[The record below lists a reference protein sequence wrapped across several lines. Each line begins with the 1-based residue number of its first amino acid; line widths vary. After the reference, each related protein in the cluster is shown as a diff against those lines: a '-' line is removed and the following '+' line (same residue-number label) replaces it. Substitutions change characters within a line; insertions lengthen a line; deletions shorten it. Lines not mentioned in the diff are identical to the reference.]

1 MSDETI
7 ERQVQFLSDVA
18 IPAGVTI
25 AAIRQHAEADETY
38 PLTPREGLV
47 LMKFLRVLASKEGH
61 AS

>member
-1 MSDETI
+1 MSDGTI
-7 ERQVQFLSDVA
+7 ESRAAFLADVA
-18 IPAGVTI
+18 IPAGVVI